1 MKVKSFLK
9 FSKIILFL
17 FLLFFM
23 INLISGYF
31 SERVRT
37 YVEQKAELEVANILA
52 AAVSESVLPHIDLD
66 DLIKTVTVGG
76 EAESIYI
83 NTYQV
88 NKIMAET
95 TKALQRE
102 LARIENDEVLNNLVL
117 PFNII
122 ISEIFYTKYGP
133 SVNIDILPVGSL
145 VCDVVTTFMITA
157 STTCCLR

>member
-117 PFNII
+117 
-122 ISEIFYTKYGP
+122 
-133 SVNIDILPVGSL
+133 L
-145 VCDVVTTFMITA
+145 
-157 STTCCLR
+157 